1 MIAIIDYG
9 MGNLRSVQKAIEFL
23 GSSATITS
31 SPTEISKA
39 DKVILPGVGAFSK
52 AMENLNKFKLLETI
66 KETVA
71 KDTPFLGIC
80 LGMQLLLETSEEHGL
95 AKGLGL
101 VAGTVKNFRNAINF
115 DQNLSVP
122 QIGWNYV
129 SQTKKNSLFVGL
141 PEKFQVYFVHSY
153 YVDPQDKQVNI
164 GETMYGINFCS
175 ALQKK
180 NLFGVQYHPE
190 KSGEVGL
197 QILDNFIKL

>member
-95 AKGLGL
+95 AKGLSL
-101 VAGTVKNFRNAINF
+101 VAGTVKNFRNALNF
-115 DQNLSVP
+115 DQSLSVP